1 MIQELLSLALPVG
14 KFIIASALMVV
25 FYKLLYRGK
34 SSFNA
39 SRFYLLTIAVVSIL
53 LSQFNIVVYTPP
65 AKVIEIEAPRIS
77 VPASGKPVTSVP
89 TTQIT
94 TAVAPTAPVE
104 EPTMLTKFMEYL
116 TVRNVAFTLYGV
128 VTLVL
133 FILFFIQLFKI
144 LWYKKKGKVIA
155 KDAFNLV
162 INPKIPTPFSFYKSI
177 FINESI
183 TGSKLE
189 MILKHELWH
198 IKHRHFLDVFLIE
211 VIVRIFWFNP
221 VLWWVRRELRNVDEF
236 QTDRSVLDEGH
247 DLYKYQTIILEEV
260 MENNSY
266 LANSF
271 NSSFTKKRFIMM
283 KNTYQ
288 TSLATLRRVL
298 YVPFLVVV
306 FSMLSFTVGK
316 SEVRYVEK
324 QTEVKQTQNSVEKVE
339 LKFDMPETKTPV
351 INTKDSILPVIY
363 NTAMHRTAMNSVGN
377 RPMTKDEITNSMNI
391 ATLQLSTSIDLL
403 NSLATNF
410 KTSDLNNGLISV
422 LRSIGLNPHLPNNG
436 KITFS
441 AEFISSITKDDLKNS
456 SANFSEI
463 KRKIDALK
471 KDVVDTALVTGFKS
485 QVRNI
490 LSDKLI
496 QKLFKGGFSQDPG
509 VLFSTSPPTDGK
521 NTKSTAPKRSID
533 ENINYQSN
541 LYDDLIQRM
550 EKLISANNLQSLRE
564 DLYDATNISYPNSLF
579 KMNQIYSEKFCS
591 TITIDELKN
600 CLGEYRELKEEIK
613 QLRKLDTD
621 EAKTKGLNGVSAKFW
636 KIDLVR
642 RSLQENSRRQN
653 VRNQTISKDYYKN
666 NDN

>member
-1 MIQELLSLALPVG
+1 MIQELLSLALPIG

-77 VPASGKPVTSVP
+77 VPASAQPVTSV
-89 TTQIT
+89 T
-94 TAVAPTAPVE
+94 TAQVTTTAAATASVE
-104 EPTMLTKFMEYL
+104 EPTMLSRFMEYL
-116 TVRNVAFTLYGV
+116 TVRNVAFTLYGA

-133 FILFFIQLFKI
+133 FMLFFIQLFKI
-144 LWYKKKGKVIA
+144 LWYKKKGKVMA
-155 KDAFNLV
+155 KDTFNLV

-298 YVPFLVVV
+298 YVPFLIVV
-306 FSMLSFTVGK
+306 FSALSFTVGK

-324 QTEVKQTQNSVEKVE
+324 QTEVKQMQNSVEKVE
-339 LKFDMPETKTPV
+339 SKLDIPETKTPV

-363 NTAMHRTAMNSVGN
+363 NTAMRSLVD
-377 RPMTKDEITNSMNI
+377 RPMTRDEITNSLNTTSI
-391 ATLQLSTSIDLL
+391 QLSTVVNLL
-403 NSLATNF
+403 DKLTAKY
-410 KTSDLNNGLISV
+410 KTADLNIGLISV
-422 LRSIGLNPHLPNNG
+422 LRTIGLNPGLPNNG
-436 KITFS
+436 KFTFS
-441 AEFISSITKDDLKNS
+441 TEFISSITKDDLKNS
-456 SANFSEI
+456 STNFSEI
-463 KRKIDALK
+463 KKKIDALK
-471 KDVVDTALVTGFKS
+471 KAEVDTALVNRLKS
-485 QVRNI
+485 QARNMMA
-490 LSDKLI
+490 DKLVS
-496 QKLFKGGFSQDPG
+496 KLLQGGFSQNSG
-509 VLFSTSPPTDGK
+509 IFYSISPPTDGK
-521 NTKSTAPKRSID
+521 KPTLTSPKRSID

-564 DLYDATNISYPNSLF
+564 GLYDATNLTAPNTRF
-579 KMNQIYSEKFCS
+579 KFNQIYSEKFCS
-591 TITIDELKN
+591 TITLDELKN
-600 CLGEYRELKEEIK
+600 CLGEYRKLKEEIK

-621 EAKTKGLNGVSAKFW
+621 EAKTKGLNGVSAKLW

-642 RSLQENSRRQN
+642 KSSQENFSIMN
-653 VRNQTISKDYYKN
+653 ERNQTIAKDYYKN